1 MPMATPEA
9 RSRGISFF
17 IFANGIFCLVISKN
31 TEINRTAKTARY
43 NANSPEETGI
53 FLTKMPKVPKILME
67 AISIQRGLTV
77 FLIWIPLNLPAK
89 DL

>member
-9 RSRGISFF
+9 RSRGNSFF
-17 IFANGIFCLVISKN
+17 MFANGIFCLVISKYA
-31 TEINRTAKTARY
+31 EINRIAKTARY
-43 NANSPEETGI
+43 KANSPEETGI

-77 FLIWIPLNLPAK
+77 FLILIPLNLPAK